1 LKANEK
7 ERQIYGNREVFK
19 KCRGD
24 KKFAYVV
31 ALARAVNALNAA
43 HSLMVST
50 TDKDT
55 PAALRDRMNGH
66 FFVSGILYE
75 SLKLIRKMSGVFSG
89 DKSFET
95 SLRLVL
101 KDTSGQALEKM
112 HLKPARHGGVFHF
125 VPDRFA
131 EAIAKTPLNDCVFL
145 SSIGEKRGSLH
156 YSFADTITAE
166 MMVGG
171 SLQDERVI
179 IDMMENMLDLVKKLT
194 EHSENFI
201 VDQLHGWGFVVR

>member
-1 LKANEK
+1 MIVVRGLFASKSIISLLKLFGVIRILNG
-7 ERQIYGNREVFK
+7 GNILTL
-19 KCRGD
+19 C
-24 KKFAYVV
+24 
-31 ALARAVNALNAA
+31 AA
-43 HSLMVST
+43 GGGLYPPVRV
-50 TDKDT
+50 
-55 PAALRDRMNGH
+55 LRRMQT
-66 FFVSGILYE
+66 SYPRDI
-75 SLKLIRKMSGVFSG
+75 LKLIRKMSGIFSG

-101 KDTSGQALEKM
+101 KDTSGQTLEKM

-145 SSIGEKRGSLH
+145 SSIGQQRGSLH

-166 MMVGG
+166 MMGGG

-201 VDQLHGWGFVVR
+201 VDQLHGWGFVVGPS